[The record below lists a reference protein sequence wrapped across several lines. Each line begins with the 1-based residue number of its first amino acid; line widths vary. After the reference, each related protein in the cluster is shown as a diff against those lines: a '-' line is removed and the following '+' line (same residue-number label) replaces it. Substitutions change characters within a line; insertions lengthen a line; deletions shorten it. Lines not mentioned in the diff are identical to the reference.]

1 MDLNMQEN
9 GIKVNNMELE
19 LLLMKMELKDKL
31 DGKMEHYKNGLI
43 LNLDIYYLLFINH
56 SLILYL
62 TKSNN

>member
-1 MDLNMQEN
+1 
-9 GIKVNNMELE
+9 MELE